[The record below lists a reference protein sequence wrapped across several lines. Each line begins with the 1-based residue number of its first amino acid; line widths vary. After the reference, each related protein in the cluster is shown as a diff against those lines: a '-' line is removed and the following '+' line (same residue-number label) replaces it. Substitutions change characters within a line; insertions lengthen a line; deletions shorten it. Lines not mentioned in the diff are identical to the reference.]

1 MAMDLVNPQALTPS
15 FRGMVSL
22 PMLRQ
27 LGLLIGLAASIAIG
41 VYVVLWSQEPE
52 YRVLYSQITPQD
64 ASAVA
69 QSLEQAGIRYRI
81 EESSGALLVEA
92 DSVHRAR
99 MQLASA
105 GINIENEL
113 GFELLDREEG
123 FGTSQFIQNAR
134 YQRALEGELART
146 IMSMSVVRSARVH
159 LALPRQ
165 SSFVRRQKKASA
177 SVFLDL
183 YAGRRLNEQQ
193 VSAILSLVASS
204 VPNLEI
210 EQVTVVDQ
218 KGRLLSG
225 GDRQGAIALTASQFE
240 HRRKVEQEYIRR
252 IEHILGP
259 VVGLEN
265 MRAQVVADLD
275 FTVVESTA
283 EVFNPDQPAIR
294 SEQRV
299 EEQSP
304 GALGAGGIPGALSN
318 EPPGAGVAPETAGQ
332 PAQAGAAAPTN
343 RRSRAVTNYELD
355 RTISHTRRA
364 PGSLR
369 RLSVAVVLN
378 YRPVKATPTPAG
390 DEAAPAEDGGT
401 PPEEGGAPAA
411 AAPQSEP
418 YTEEELARLTEL
430 VKEAVGFDPLRGDSV
445 KFINA
450 PFTDPPEVEPLPE
463 PGIFEQPWV
472 TTALKYSGAGLVLLF
487 LLFGVLKPVMRS
499 LAQAA
504 HVQETPAGENEEEL
518 AEDQLSLTGPGEEP
532 RLPKPGGYES
542 SLNMVQEVVQQDP
555 KLVAQVIKS
564 WVNTD

>member
-1 MAMDLVNPQALTPS
+1 MAMDLVNPQSLTPT
-15 FRGMVSL
+15 FKGMVSL
-22 PMLRQ
+22 PLLRQ

-52 YRVLYSQITPQD
+52 YRVLYEKVSAQD
-64 ASAVA
+64 ASAIT
-69 QSLEQAGIRYRI
+69 QSLEQAGIKYRVDPA
-81 EESSGALLVEA
+81 SGALLVEA
-92 DSVHRAR
+92 GSVHKAR

-105 GINIENEL
+105 GLSIENDL

-159 LALPRQ
+159 LALPKQ

-183 YAGRRLNEQQ
+183 YSGRNLSEQQ

-204 VPNLEI
+204 VPNLEL

-225 GDRQGAIALTASQFE
+225 GERQGAMALSASQFE
-240 HRRKVEQEYIRR
+240 HTRKVEQEYIRR
-252 IEHILGP
+252 IENILGP

-275 FTVVESTA
+275 FTTVERTA

-294 SEQRV
+294 SEQRI
-299 EEQSP
+299 EEQSA
-304 GALGAGGIPGALSN
+304 GSLTAGGIPGALSN
-318 EPPGAGVAPETAGQ
+318 EPPAAGVAPEQAGQ
-332 PAQAGAAAPTN
+332 PGQGGAAGAPSGS
-343 RRSRAVTNYELD
+343 RRSRAVTNYEID

-378 YRPVKATPTPAG
+378 YRPGKPAPQPDATGEPPADGTATPAG
-390 DEAAPAEDGGT
+390 GDAELV
-401 PPEEGGAPAA
+401 PV
-411 AAPQSEP
+411 P
-418 YTEEELARLTEL
+418 YTDEELLRFTEL
-430 VKEAVGFDPLRGDSV
+430 VKEAVGFDALRGDSV

-450 PFTDPPEVEPLPE
+450 PFTAPPEVEPLPE
-463 PGIFEQPWV
+463 AGILEQPWV
-472 TTALKYSGAGLVLLF
+472 STALKYSGAALVLVV
-487 LLFGVLKPVMRS
+487 LLFGVLKPIMRS
-499 LAQAA
+499 LAQYA
-504 HVQETPAGENEEEL
+504 HVVERPQAEEGEL
-518 AEDQLSLTGPGEEP
+518 AEDQLSLTGPEA
-532 RLPKPGGYES
+532 RLPKPGGYEAN
-542 SLNMVQEVVQQDP
+542 LNMAQDVVQQDP

-564 WVNTD
+564 WVATD